1 MKTVRTNFVSG
12 SNGRIDVEAGG
23 VAERKPL
30 ASATAVMAI

>member
-30 ASATAVMAI
+30 AFAMVVMAV